1 MDEEGIKKR
10 INELMQK
17 KDYEMVW
24 KLLEE
29 NQEVY
34 SNEFAVCQWLFKAYV
49 QERDSNQCTVFEKAG
64 SFEKLI
70 ERFTKL
76 KFYLRRI
83 DFGVIDD
90 NVMDEIL
97 QFLVLSRV
105 SSYELLVV
113 ADCSVIN
120 KERVLQAITD
130 RVT

>member
-97 QFLVLSRV
+97 QFLALNRV

>member
-1 MDEEGIKKR
+1 MDAEGIKKR

-24 KLLEE
+24 KTLEE

-97 QFLVLSRV
+97 QFLALNRV